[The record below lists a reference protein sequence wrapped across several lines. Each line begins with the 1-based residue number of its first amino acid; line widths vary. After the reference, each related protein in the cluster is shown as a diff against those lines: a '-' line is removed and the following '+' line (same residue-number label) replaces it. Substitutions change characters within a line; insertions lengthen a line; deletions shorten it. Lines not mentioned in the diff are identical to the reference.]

1 MKILEHKCFGV
12 TNRRDDD
19 THSIIFKVDNG
30 NYILLYLRLKHKTKM
45 VNEVYYYTNEKSF
58 NLTEYDDTT
67 TLNRT
72 VIDRLTENKEY
83 LKVSYDEKMLVD
95 EYFNK
100 NNLKLIFRGKSTICK
115 PNLRLNINNKC
126 EINKIGFV
134 GLINKNEFQ
143 PNKECEKHIL
153 VKFEIDD
160 KIIVVNRVITSVN
173 NERIDDEFFF
183 TEREGWY
190 DVPKYNP
197 LSFSKNWLRKEEI
210 NNEYCDWLS
219 YIHYG
224 LSNIDTNIENEYN
237 LGSTFI
243 TKSTYENDK
252 FLNEMNEEDRL
263 KYKTTNDIISEID
276 NRMVEME
283 KDKIY

>member
-1 MKILEHKCFGV
+1 M
-12 TNRRDDD
+12 
-19 THSIIFKVDNG
+19 
-30 NYILLYLRLKHKTKM
+30 
-45 VNEVYYYTNEKSF
+45 
-58 NLTEYDDTT
+58 
-67 TLNRT
+67 
-72 VIDRLTENKEY
+72 
-83 LKVSYDEKMLVD
+83 
-95 EYFNK
+95 
-100 NNLKLIFRGKSTICK
+100 
-115 PNLRLNINNKC
+115 
-126 EINKIGFV
+126 
-134 GLINKNEFQ
+134 
-143 PNKECEKHIL
+143 
-153 VKFEIDD
+153 
-160 KIIVVNRVITSVN
+160 
-173 NERIDDEFFF
+173 
-183 TEREGWY
+183 
-190 DVPKYNP
+190 
-197 LSFSKNWLRKEEI
+197 RKEEI